1 MKQLTIRTKV
11 TFWYAMIMVLMA
23 ASTLGLLLSVSET
36 AHLSDQ
42 KSRLMETVEEAAEDI
57 SEDGEDVF
65 DSFED
70 GVYLSLYDSQGTFLQ
85 GNIPSDFQKN
95 LEFSEQ
101 SVYPIKANR
110 QSFYVYDRKL
120 SDGQWIRGIISES
133 EFSHFQVIVIRTAF
147 ILLPMLV
154 IIATVAGYFITK
166 RAFRPVRQIQET
178 AQQITRSNSLS
189 SRIGL
194 PEGRD
199 EISQLANTIDEMLE
213 RLEQSFEKEKQ
224 FTSDASHELRTPI
237 SVILM
242 ESEYVLQDASTFEEA
257 RESMEA
263 VNRQANR
270 MSELI
275 NQLLF
280 FAREEN
286 GTLAVNFEKTEILPV
301 LQEII
306 GDCRPLAES
315 FDISVEFTNH
325 LKDGFACKVD
335 RMLFS
340 RAVHNLI
347 QNAAVYGKQGGHIWV
362 SVYVEGNYLVVS
374 VKDDG
379 IGISSE
385 HLEKIWDRFYQVDE
399 SRSRAYAGSTGLG
412 LSMVQKIMEKHN
424 GYVKVESEEGSGS
437 TFWLYFEI

>member
-101 SVYPIKANR
+101 SVYSIKANR

-133 EFSHFQVIVIRTAF
+133 EFSHFQVTVIRTAF

-224 FTSDASHELRTPI
+224 FTSDASHADI
-237 SVILM
+237 C
-242 ESEYVLQDASTFEEA
+242 
-257 RESMEA
+257 
-263 VNRQANR
+263 
-270 MSELI
+270 
-275 NQLLF
+275 
-280 FAREEN
+280 
-286 GTLAVNFEKTEILPV
+286 NF
-301 LQEII
+301 
-306 GDCRPLAES
+306 
-315 FDISVEFTNH
+315 
-325 LKDGFACKVD
+325 DG
-335 RMLFS
+335 
-340 RAVHNLI
+340 
-347 QNAAVYGKQGGHIWV
+347 
-362 SVYVEGNYLVVS
+362 E
-374 VKDDG
+374 
-379 IGISSE
+379 
-385 HLEKIWDRFYQVDE
+385 
-399 SRSRAYAGSTGLG
+399 
-412 LSMVQKIMEKHN
+412 
-424 GYVKVESEEGSGS
+424 
-437 TFWLYFEI
+437 